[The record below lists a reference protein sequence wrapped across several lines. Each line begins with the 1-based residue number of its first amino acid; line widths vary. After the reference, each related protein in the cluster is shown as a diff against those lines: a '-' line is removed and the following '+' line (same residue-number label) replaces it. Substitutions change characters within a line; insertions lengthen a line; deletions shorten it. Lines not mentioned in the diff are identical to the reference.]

1 MGSNGYQQPRQ
12 LTCSLVTSPS
22 DMSEEDYCCAGLKA
36 DFGRI
41 NEERPG
47 SLSAMSPGKLER
59 IRLNMWRKVNQIIR
73 GHGTSQQGVV
83 GDHLLSVSEG
93 SQDPAS
99 RDQPSW
105 ERMKLAAAP
114 ETAEAIREWWE
125 WDGRHQRKV

>member
-22 DMSEEDYCCAGLKA
+22 DMSEEDYCCAGLPEGG
-36 DFGRI
+36 FRENQRRTTREPI
-41 NEERPG
+41 SHELR
-47 SLSAMSPGKLER
+47 LER